1 MAVRSKTPS
10 GEEARVPGSSER
22 ADASKRKQVE
32 RNGSLLTDHE
42 ILCALVRS
50 LEQSARR
57 WQLIVFPSLFA
68 FVLLAAYGFYLIYN
82 LVEDVDKMADSVY
95 LNMGFMSERMGQI
108 SQNLDALTG
117 SVRDI
122 SVNLDDL
129 TGTVTTMNAT
139 VMTISGQMTSMP
151 PMLEAMQDINLHI
164 EAMDAAML
172 SMDSDIGTMTV
183 SIQSM
188 NGQMGAMTAATQHI
202 SGNVSGLNQSIGRPM
217 NFMNSMM
224 PW

>member
-1 MAVRSKTPS
+1 MNVTSKTPS
-10 GEEARVPGSSER
+10 SKDACDADSPEGAEGST
-22 ADASKRKQVE
+22 SKQAGG
-32 RNGSLLTDHE
+32 NGSLLTDQE
-42 ILCALVRS
+42 ILCTLVRS

-95 LNMGFMSERMGQI
+95 LNMGFMAERMGQI

-139 VMTISGQMTSMP
+139 VITISRQMTSMP

-164 EAMDAAML
+164 EAMEASIF
-172 SMDSDIGTMTV
+172 SMDGDIGTMTA

-217 NFMNSMM
+217 NFMNNMM

>member
-10 GEEARVPGSSER
+10 GEEACDPSSSEHAENSR
-22 ADASKRKQVE
+22 PKQAE
-32 RNGSLLTDHE
+32 SNGSLLTDHE

-68 FVLLAAYGFYLIYN
+68 FVLLAGYGFYLIYN

-139 VMTISGQMTSMP
+139 VMTISAQMTSMP

-164 EAMDAAML
+164 EAMDATIL
-172 SMDSDIGTMTV
+172 SMDNDIGTMTA